1 MKISTKRTAGA
12 HVVRAKRV
20 LSLIYSTIL
29 LCVLSLNSCTKDV
42 VTTGTAYL
50 SMVNTSPTLG
60 TYNFYCDGT
69 KLNTAAVPF
78 GGTTAYVN
86 YTSGEHTAKFTT
98 ETGSESLL
106 TKSVSLAEN
115 GVYSLFLIERPEKLD
130 ALLIQDVMTVV
141 STEQAFIRFINL
153 SPDAPVLDLAITGAT
168 DKIVSGKSYKGAS
181 DFQAISPATYSFDIR
196 ESSAGIV
203 KTTLVAVTLTAGKY
217 YTVIS
222 RGVLNV
228 GEIDQPFSGQV
239 ITNL

>member
-1 MKISTKRTAGA
+1 
-12 HVVRAKRV
+12 
-20 LSLIYSTIL
+20 
-29 LCVLSLNSCTKDV
+29 LSLNSCTKDV
-42 VTTGTAYL
+42 ATTGTAYL

-60 TYNFYCDGT
+60 TYNFYFDGT
-69 KLNTAAVPF
+69 KLNTVAVPF

-86 YTSGEHTAKFTT
+86 YTVGDHTAKFTT

-130 ALLIQDVMTVV
+130 ALLIQDVMTVA

-153 SPDAPVLDLAITGAT
+153 SPDAPALDLAVTGAT
-168 DKIVSGKSYKGAS
+168 DRLVSGKLYKVAS
-181 DFQAISPATYSFDIR
+181 DFQAISPNTYAFDIR
-196 ESSAGIV
+196 ESSTNHV
-203 KTTLVAVTLTAGKY
+203 KATLSAVTLTAGKY

-222 RGVLNV
+222 RGLLNV
-228 GEIDQPFSGQV
+228 GEIDQPFSAQV

>member
-1 MKISTKRTAGA
+1 MKNSTL
-12 HVVRAKRV
+12 RAFP
-20 LSLIYSTIL
+20 LIYSTIL
-29 LCVLSLNSCTKDV
+29 LCVLYLSSCTKDV
-42 VTTGTAYL
+42 ATTGTAYL
-50 SMVNTSPTLG
+50 SMVNTSPILG
-60 TYNFYCDGT
+60 TYNFYFDGT
-69 KLNTAAVPF
+69 KLNTTAVPF

-86 YTSGEHTAKFTT
+86 YTAGDHTAKFTT
-98 ETGSESLL
+98 ETGAESLL

-130 ALLIQDVMTVV
+130 ALLIQDVMTVA

-153 SPDAPVLDLAITGAT
+153 SPDAPALDLAVTGAT
-168 DKIVSGKSYKGAS
+168 DKLVSGKSYKAAS
-181 DFQAISPATYSFDIR
+181 DFQAISPTTYAFDIR
-196 ESSAGIV
+196 ESNTGSV
-203 KTTLVAVTLTAGKY
+203 KATLAAVTLTAGKY